1 MSLIAE
7 GEKDSSESLLK
18 PDDTLAEGI
27 VAMKGS
33 EHWW

>member
-7 GEKDSSESLLK
+7 GQKHSGESPLK
-18 PDDTLAEGI
+18 PDDTPAEGI

-33 EHWW
+33 EY